1 MQIREK
7 TSTMSAMGSAFVERF
22 REACIIFRE
31 NQTPMR
37 LRVIGLRLILAGQRP
52 RHLSGGVSIERAHRD
67 RAWQKGDAAL
77 LIAIAL
83 IFSGCAG
90 IAGDSP
96 RPGDEAGGAGGNT
109 TAGGSAGGGG
119 KGASGG
125 SGGSNVGGGG
135 MGGGSGSTGVGG
147 SGGSTTGSG
156 GSTTGSGG
164 GTTGSG
170 GSTTGSGGS
179 TAGSGGNTG
188 GSAGSTGGTAGARD
202 GGAIVDS
209 GGKGGTGGTGP
220 VCDAQTGIA
229 TPVPD
234 APAQCTSGRR
244 WTSGNGPT
252 MSPGDICMGCHGF
265 TIAGTVYPTLH
276 ETGYCYG
283 INGGAQVIV
292 TPLCGT
298 PITLEVNSAGNFY
311 YTGTVRS
318 PFTAKVV
325 VNGVERVMVTPQTYG
340 DCNSCHTQ
348 NGLQGAPG
356 RIIVP

>member
-1 MQIREK
+1 V
-7 TSTMSAMGSAFVERF
+7 SGVA
-22 REACIIFRE
+22 
-31 NQTPMR
+31 
-37 LRVIGLRLILAGQRP
+37 IGAA
-52 RHLSGGVSIERAHRD
+52 HARADSD
-67 RAWQKGDAAL
+67 RAWQKPDARV

-83 IFSGCAG
+83 VFSGCAG
-90 IAGDSP
+90 IAGDPP
-96 RPGDEAGGAGGNT
+96 RPGGKGEAGGTGGMGPSMDASSGAGGGGNT
-109 TAGGSAGGGG
+109 TAGGSGGAAG
-119 KGASGG
+119 KGAGG
-125 SGGSNVGGGG
+125 SGGAAGQGA
-135 MGGGSGSTGVGG
+135 GG

-156 GSTTGSGG
+156 GNGGGSGNTGVG
-164 GTTGSG
+164 GSSGGSGNAGVGGSAGGSG
-170 GSTTGSGGS
+170 GSTTGSGG
-179 TAGSGGNTG
+179 T
-188 GSAGSTGGTAGARD
+188 TGGTAGTRD
-202 GGAIVDS
+202 GGSIVDS
-209 GGKGGTGGTGP
+209 GGKGGAGGTGP
-220 VCDAQTGIA
+220 ICDAQTGPA

-244 WTSGNGPT
+244 WTSGNGPN

-283 INGGAQVIV
+283 INGGAQVII

-298 PITLEVNSAGNFY
+298 PIVLDVNSAGNFY

-325 VNGVERVMVTPQTYG
+325 VNGAERVMVTPQTYG

>member
-7 TSTMSAMGSAFVERF
+7 TSTMSVMGSAIVGRF

-31 NQTPMR
+31 NRTPMR
-37 LRVIGLRLILAGQRP
+37 LRVIGLRPTLAGQRP
-52 RHLSGGVSIERAHRD
+52 RHLTGGVSIERAHRD
-67 RAWQKGDAAL
+67 RAWQKADAAVL
-77 LIAIAL
+77 VAIAL

-90 IAGDSP
+90 LAGDSP
-96 RPGDEAGGAGGNT
+96 RPGKDEAGGAGGGS
-109 TAGGSAGGGG
+109 TAGGSAGADG

-125 SGGSNVGGGG
+125 SGG
-135 MGGGSGSTGVGG
+135 MGGGSVSTGVGG

-164 GTTGSG
+164 G
-170 GSTTGSGGS
+170 TTGSGGS

-220 VCDAQTGIA
+220 SCDVQPGIA

-234 APAQCTSGRR
+234 APAKCTSGRR

-252 MSPGDICMGCHGF
+252 MSPGDICMGCHAF

-283 INGGAQVIV
+283 INGGAQVIIE
-292 TPLCGT
+292 PLCGT

-325 VNGVERVMVTPQTYG
+325 VNGAERVMVTPQTYG

>member
-1 MQIREK
+1 
-7 TSTMSAMGSAFVERF
+7 V
-22 REACIIFRE
+22 
-31 NQTPMR
+31 
-37 LRVIGLRLILAGQRP
+37 
-52 RHLSGGVSIERAHRD
+52 
-67 RAWQKGDAAL
+67 

-83 IFSGCAG
+83 IVAGCAG
-90 IAGDSP
+90 IAGDPP
-96 RPGDEAGGAGGNT
+96 RPGKNEAGGSGGMGPSADASSGAGAGGNA
-109 TAGGSAGGGG
+109 TAGGSGGAAGR
-119 KGASGG
+119 
-125 SGGSNVGGGG
+125 
-135 MGGGSGSTGVGG
+135 GVGG
-147 SGGSTTGSG
+147 SGGSTTGSTTGSG
-156 GSTTGSGG
+156 GSGAGSGG
-164 GTTGSG
+164 GTTGSAGSGGGSGNTGVGGSAGGSG
-170 GSTTGSGGS
+170 GSTTGSGG
-179 TAGSGGNTG
+179 TTG
-188 GSAGSTGGTAGARD
+188 GSAGARD
-202 GGAIVDS
+202 SGPIVDS

-220 VCDAQTGIA
+220 ICDAQTGTA

-244 WTSGNGPT
+244 WTSGNGPN

-283 INGGAQVIV
+283 INGGAQVVI

-325 VNGVERVMVTPQTYG
+325 VNGAERVMVTPQTYG

-356 RIIVP
+356 RVIVP